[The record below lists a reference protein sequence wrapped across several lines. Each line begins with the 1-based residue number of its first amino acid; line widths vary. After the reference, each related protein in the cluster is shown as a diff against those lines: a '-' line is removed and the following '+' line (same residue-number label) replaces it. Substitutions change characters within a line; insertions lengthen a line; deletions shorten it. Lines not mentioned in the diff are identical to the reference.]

1 MIHPDAL
8 SRDYA
13 RLITPLG
20 RMGWHVS
27 LRECR
32 DDARF
37 LIVIGGRPTI
47 RIMNDGSWRSDD
59 GMGGPDPASLLDEYH
74 RITLEDARR
83 RFDMGDLRG
92 IARLILAPDEGPCAI
107 LSAARNGFGLD
118 VEYRPRGRTLRDIR
132 IDHWRTRMRE
142 TMRGMRRIGLEEQ

>member
-47 RIMNDGSWRSDD
+47 RIMNDGSWR
-59 GMGGPDPASLLDEYH
+59 
-74 RITLEDARR
+74 
-83 RFDMGDLRG
+83 
-92 IARLILAPDEGPCAI
+92 
-107 LSAARNGFGLD
+107 
-118 VEYRPRGRTLRDIR
+118 
-132 IDHWRTRMRE
+132 
-142 TMRGMRRIGLEEQ
+142 

>member
-1 MIHPDAL
+1 MIRPDAL

-47 RIMNDGSWRSDD
+47 RIMNDGSWRSDG
-59 GMGGPDPASLLDEYH
+59 GMGGPDPASLLD
-74 RITLEDARR
+74 
-83 RFDMGDLRG
+83 
-92 IARLILAPDEGPCAI
+92 
-107 LSAARNGFGLD
+107 
-118 VEYRPRGRTLRDIR
+118 
-132 IDHWRTRMRE
+132 
-142 TMRGMRRIGLEEQ
+142 

>member
-1 MIHPDAL
+1 
-8 SRDYA
+8 
-13 RLITPLG
+13 
-20 RMGWHVS
+20 
-27 LRECR
+27 
-32 DDARF
+32 
-37 LIVIGGRPTI
+37 
-47 RIMNDGSWRSDD
+47 
-59 GMGGPDPASLLDEYH
+59 MGGPDPASLLDEYR

-142 TMRGMRRIGLEEQ
+142 TMRGMRRIGLEER